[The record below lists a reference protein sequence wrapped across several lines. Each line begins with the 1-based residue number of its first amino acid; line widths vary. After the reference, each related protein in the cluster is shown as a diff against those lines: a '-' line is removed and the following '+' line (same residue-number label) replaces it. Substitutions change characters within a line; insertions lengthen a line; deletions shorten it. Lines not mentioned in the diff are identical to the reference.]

1 MSSTTA
7 TTPSTT
13 NVTSQIQPQ
22 QPTIGVVRAVNSGDS
37 LIIQDLKTID
47 SPKQEYNLSHLTV
60 PRLGFHGTNDKPA
73 TKDTPFAWESKEYLR
88 KLCIGKKVHF
98 YVDYVAPTGKKY
110 ITCYLESDLENSL
123 NKQMISSGSASLFRS
138 ASGKENKKPE
148 YLNLIQLESEAI
160 SKELGIHNKNPV
172 AINNSIR
179 PIHTLNSF
187 DLFNKLKGKPLTAVV
202 EQIRNASSYRVVII
216 PSFHS
221 FTIQLSGV
229 QCPGY
234 KKDNSG
240 TMQPEAYAVEAE
252 TFIMKNLLHRDVQ
265 LTLDTFDKQGNL
277 YGTVHCLDRDVA
289 CELLKN
295 GLGSYVAWSGSTRS
309 APDQVTL
316 KSAEQAARDSRLR
329 IWQNFSSTPSSTE
342 PYPQEIHGKVVEIGN
357 AGQIGIISDSKVEYK
372 LALAS
377 VRVPNLSKSTDSEN
391 QLPKEKQQAIRF
403 ERYWAYEAKEWLRKR
418 LIGQRV
424 VAKLDFVRPTIKSEG
439 VDLAEKPFY
448 SIYLGKGNV
457 SLGLVENGLAKLT
470 EHKGADNRAVDY
482 EALVT
487 AETKAKKKNAGLFSN
502 KDNAPVL
509 NINDVSSDDKSLKA
523 KAQKLLPHIRGIQL
537 PAVVDYVFSAQ
548 RVKLFIEKESCLINF
563 SLSGVR
569 VPKRDENEVLSNQAL
584 AYSRE
589 HLHQHDVSI
598 QIEDIDKGGNFIGN
612 LFYGNKNFALS
623 LVEMGFASVY
633 DPMNR
638 LVEGKAFSDAEEK
651 AKSSRLNMWK
661 NYDPEEEQRVA
672 NQAKQAEE
680 EKLKQIKAETGK
692 AIIRTIVSPCQ
703 LYIQFENSKT
713 NEILDVLENLANDE
727 GSAVAFSPKVGEL
740 VKYKSSADEKWY
752 RAKLVAPSSADKV
765 KLFLIDFGDSEE
777 INQSQSSSRIRPLS
791 AKLLA
796 LPPVATLVNLA
807 YVKQSSNDDIN
818 LDAIDFLNDQF
829 TGLSVAVDIAKEEN
843 GTNFVTL
850 EDKQGMINSE
860 LLLNGLV
867 KIDRNFGVKGNV
879 ANKLQ
884 EDENKAKKERKG
896 VFRFGDVGS
905 DDEDE
910 FPRPGGFKGKGK
922 GRGRK

>member
-1 MSSTTA
+1 MSSTTSN
-7 TTPSTT
+7 TTS

-22 QPTIGVVRAVNSGDS
+22 LPTVGVVRSVNSGDS
-37 LIIQDLKTID
+37 LVIQDLKTLD
-47 SPKQEYNLSHLTV
+47 APKQEYNLSHLTV

-73 TKDTPFAWESKEYLR
+73 TKDTPFAWESREYLR

-123 NKQMISSGSASLFRS
+123 NKQMISSGFASLFRS

-148 YLNLIQLESEAI
+148 YLNLIELESEAI
-160 SKELGIHNKNPV
+160 SRELGIHNKNPI

-179 PIHTLNSF
+179 PIHTLNAF
-187 DLFNKLKGKPLTAVV
+187 DLFNKLKGKPLSAVV
-202 EQIRNASSYRVVII
+202 EQIRNAASYRVVIV

-234 KKDNSG
+234 RKDASG
-240 TMQPEAYAVEAE
+240 TMQPEAFAVEAE

-277 YGTVHCLDRDVA
+277 YGTVICLERDVA

-316 KSAEQAARDSRLR
+316 KNAEQAARDAKLR
-329 IWQNFSSTPSSTE
+329 IWQNFSSTPSSSD

-357 AGQIGIISDSKVEYK
+357 AGQIGIISDSRVEYK

-377 VRVPNLSKSTDSEN
+377 VRVPNLSKPTDNEN
-391 QLPKEKQQAIRF
+391 QQPKEKQQAIRF

-424 VAKLDFVRPTIKSEG
+424 TAKLDFVRPTIKSEG

-457 SLGLVENGLAKLT
+457 SLGLVEAGLAKLT

-487 AETKAKKKNAGLFSN
+487 AEAKAKKKNAGLFSN
-502 KDNAPVL
+502 KDTAPVL

-523 KAQKLLPHIRGIQL
+523 KAQKLLPHIRGIIL

-548 RVKLFIEKESCLINF
+548 RVKLFVEKESCMINF

-598 QIEDIDKGGNFIGN
+598 QIDDIDKGGNFIGN
-612 LFYGNKNFALS
+612 LYYGNKNFALN
-623 LVEMGFASVY
+623 LVEMGFASIY

-638 LVEGKAFSDAEEK
+638 LSEAKAFADAEDK

-661 NYDPEEEQRVA
+661 DYDPLAEQRA
-672 NQAKQAEE
+672 ADQLKAAEE
-680 EKLKQIKAETGK
+680 EKLKQLKAETGK
-692 AIIRTIVSPCQ
+692 AIVRTIVSPTQ
-703 LYIQFENSKT
+703 LYIQYENSK
-713 NEILDVLENLANDE
+713 NNDILDILENLANDE
-727 GSAVAFSPKVGEL
+727 GSAVAFSPKAGDL
-740 VKYKSSADEKWY
+740 VKYKSAQDEKWY
-752 RAKLVAPSSADKV
+752 RAKIKSSDSKI
-765 KLFLIDFGDSEE
+765 KLFLVDFGDNEE
-777 INQSQSSSRIRPLS
+777 IDQSQSSARIRPLS
-791 AKLLA
+791 GKLLA
-796 LPPVATLVNLA
+796 LPPVASLVNLA
-807 YVKQSSNDDIN
+807 FVKQSSNEDIN

-829 TGLSVAVDIAKEEN
+829 TGLSVSVDIVKEES
-843 GTNFVTL
+843 GSTFVTL
-850 EDKQGMINSE
+850 QDKQGMINGE
-860 LLLNGLV
+860 LLSNGLV
-867 KIDRNFGVKGNV
+867 KIDRNFGIKSAV
-879 ANKLQ
+879 ATKLQ
-884 EDENKAKKERKG
+884 EDENKAKKERRG
-896 VFRFGDVGS
+896 IFRNGDIGS

-910 FPRPGGFKGKGK
+910 FPRGGFKKGRGGK
-922 GRGRK
+922 GRK